1 MGGDGNPMVGKIAF
15 LFPGQGSQSVG
26 MGKIYAEKSP
36 SAKTILEKA
45 DAVLGFSI
53 SQIMFEGP
61 EEKLRETDITQPAL
75 FTTSAAALELLK
87 ERGIKP
93 DYVAGHSL
101 GEYSALYAAGVLN
114 FEDALKL
121 VRSRGQFMAEAGKQ
135 NPGTMAAI
143 IGLGFEKIKYV
154 CAEVS
159 SIGVCVPANY
169 NSESQ
174 IVISGDVAA
183 VQLAMEKCSSAGA
196 AKVVA
201 LNVAGAF
208 HSPLMK
214 SAAEKMKTIIDQT
227 SFRDARAIVVTN
239 VDAKPVTRG
248 NEFAHKLVEQIDNGV
263 LWDPS
268 LREMNQAGV
277 ETYIEV
283 GSGRVL
289 STMAKKLDRKKQVFC
304 TDDMDA
310 IDKAFASSPTV

>member
-1 MGGDGNPMVGKIAF
+1 MVGKIAF
-15 LFPGQGSQSVG
+15 LFPGQGSQCVG
-26 MGKIYAEKSP
+26 MGKTSAEKSQA
-36 SAKTILEKA
+36 AKAIFEKA
-45 DAVLGFSI
+45 DTALGFSL

-75 FTTSAAALELLK
+75 FTASAAGLELLK
-87 ERGIKP
+87 EKGIKP
-93 DYVAGHSL
+93 DFVAGHSL
-101 GEYSALYAAGVLN
+101 GEYSALYAAGVLS
-114 FEDALKL
+114 FEDALSL
-121 VRSRGQFMAEAGKQ
+121 VRARGQSMAEAGKQ

-143 IGLGFEKIKYV
+143 IGLGFEKIKEI

-159 SIGVCVPANY
+159 SNGICVPANY

-174 IVISGDVAA
+174 IVISGNVAA
-183 VQLAMEKCSSAGA
+183 VHAAMEKCNVAGA

-214 SAAEKMKTIIDQT
+214 SAAEKMKTIIDKT
-227 SFRDARAIVVTN
+227 TFNDARAIVVTN

-248 NEFAHKLVEQIDNGV
+248 NEFARKLVEQIDHGV

-268 LREMNQAGV
+268 LKGMNQAGV

-289 STMAKKLDRKKQVFC
+289 STMAKKLDRKKNVFC
-304 TDDMDA
+304 TDDMDT
-310 IDKAFASSPTV
+310 IEKAFSSSPTV